1 MLMRLKLW
9 LFNKLYQSISGM
21 GRDGDTE
28 LAHINE
34 WEANLLKQYG
44 GSGTINPYTGLKE
57 FKGGGGGSSTTKQEI
72 DPVVKPFVQDA
83 LSESQKMYQ
92 GGPAQYYQGQ
102 TYVDPSK
109 YTAEAINSAYNRA
122 TQGSTLNTNAQA
134 EMNKVL
140 QGDYLNAGN
149 PYLSQATQASADI
162 ATDQFNNAIRNA
174 SSSAVSAG
182 RYGSNAHQR
191 LFSDASDNLARNL
204 SNTAN
209 TMAYNNYSDE
219 RQNMMNTMASAPE
232 MAKNDYYD
240 IQQLQNL
247 GQIQEGYDKT
257 ALQADINR
265 WDYNQNADRNN
276 LNSYVNAVWGAP
288 MPTNSTTTQS
298 GGGK

>member
-34 WEANLLKQYG
+34 WEANLLKRYG

-57 FKGGGGGSSTTKQEI
+57 FKGGGGGSSTTNQEI
-72 DPVVKPFVQDA
+72 DPIVKPFVQDA

-92 GGPAQYYQGQ
+92 SGPAQYYQGQ
-102 TYVDPSK
+102 TYVDPSS
-109 YTAEAINSAYNRA
+109 YTTEAINSAYNRA
-122 TQGSTLNTNAQA
+122 TQGSALNTNAQA
-134 EMNKVL
+134 EMNNIL
-140 QGDYLNAGN
+140 QGNYLNAGN
-149 PYLSQATQASADI
+149 PYLAQATQAGADV
-162 ATDQFNNAIRNA
+162 ATDQFNNAIQNATSSA
-174 SSSAVSAG
+174 SSMG
-182 RYGSNAHQR
+182 RYGSDAHQR
-191 LFSDASDNLARNL
+191 LMSDASNNLARNL
-204 SNTAN
+204 SNTAG
-209 TMAYNNYSDE
+209 TMAYNNYNAE
-219 RQNMMNTMASAPE
+219 RQNMVNAMNNAPE

-247 GQIQEGYDKT
+247 GQIQEGYDQT

-265 WDYNQNADRNN
+265 WDYGQNADRNN

-288 MPTNSTTTQS
+288 MPMNQTTTQS